1 MSKSIGKLLGAGSAS
16 TSTYASENE
25 ILKYL
30 KNYDTSNY
38 DNTLQNL
45 TSYAANASRN
55 LNNMGNYNFN
65 VTASDGARARAEQ
78 ATYNSYS
85 DLLQPTFA
93 NQLNDLQTRLINQG
107 LNVGSTAYQR
117 AMNDW
122 QTNQNNALNQA
133 AYQAVLNGQNA
144 YSDSLRD
151 QINSADFAN
160 RSQAAYINQLLSAL
174 QNSISGY
181 NNAMNQYT
189 VKSGADNRIAQNK
202 AANAREQYEAGNEFL
217 NSAISSAAS
226 AFLASDMRLKENLRP
241 VGHLNNGLTVYCFNF
256 KGSSAAQ
263 IGLIAQ
269 EVQKVCPEAVYEDTD
284 GFLKV
289 NYELACK

>member
-189 VKSGADNRIAQNK
+189 IKSGADNRIAQNK

-269 EVQKVCPEAVYEDTD
+269 EVQKVYPEAVYEDTD